1 MENVQF
7 WIIGIIGIIFFTG
20 LLSILISIFLEN
32 DKDSDILVLHHT
44 KSTLSAGYVSK
55 NRDLLVED
63 NDLIDNEDIVLTY
76 ENLESEVF
84 NL

>member
-32 DKDSDILVLHHT
+32 DNDLDILVLHHT